1 MSNSPLGKI
10 TTGALPVV
18 ALLALLLASLH
29 LMSSAVQN
37 SEELSRLFIP
47 LLLFTLFGIMVLVA
61 LVVVNVVSLTKRYRS
76 RESGSRLTLRMVIIF
91 VSISLVPVSV
101 VYFYSQ
107 QFLMHGINNWFD
119 VRIDKAMEDALD
131 LSKASL
137 DLHRREKLRSTKRIL
152 TEMDELS
159 VAGLTISLEEMRDR
173 YGASE
178 LTLIDD
184 KTFVVIASSN
194 ADPSVLVPDVPDM
207 SVLQQ
212 VLDGNEYIGLAPI
225 GDSSQLYLR
234 VAISDGVRPMIL
246 HALYSTSDVIS
257 KLSEEVQRAYTH
269 YKELAYLRESI
280 KSTFTLALTLVLLF
294 SLLSAIWIAFFTARR
309 LVAPV
314 ADIAKGTKAVA
325 DGDYSGQLPVPK
337 HKDEIGTMIT
347 SFNTMT
353 KRIAQARD
361 LAESSQRQVEA
372 QHAYLETVLG
382 NLSSGVMTFDA
393 EGKLRTANRA
403 ATLILQ
409 IDMDGMLGEG
419 LNELAKSSEKMQQF
433 VDILQ
438 EPLSEKGQDWHS
450 EIILYGSEGRQVLH
464 CHSTP
469 LAGIEAGEKGGHVL
483 VFDDI
488 TNLIKAQRDS
498 AWGEVARRLAHEIK
512 NPLTPIQLAAERL
525 RHKYLR
531 SMDEKDAK
539 VLDRSTHTIVQQVE
553 AMKEMVNAFSDYARP
568 SKMIPELL
576 ILDQLVAEILELYR
590 DAVTEIELTA
600 DLSSDQMKIEADPVR
615 IRQVVHNLVKN
626 AQEAVMEN
634 GGGHIKITTRQVF
647 AADSRF
653 VEFQV
658 CDNGPGFNADNMT
671 NLFEPYVTTKAK
683 GTGLGLAVVKKI
695 IEEHGGMIWAENL
708 SEGGGR
714 VAFRLPVKASNSTT
728 AANSS
733 AMDESEDIVSTQEV
747 KARNNR

>member
-1 MSNSPLGKI
+1 MSNSPLGRFS
-10 TTGALPVV
+10 TGALPVV
-18 ALLALLLASLH
+18 ALLGLLLVSLH
-29 LMSSAVQN
+29 MMSSAVQN
-37 SEELSRLFIP
+37 TEELSRLFIP
-47 LLLFTLFGIMVLVA
+47 LLLFTLFGILVLAA
-61 LVVVNVVSLTKRYRS
+61 LVVVNIVSLIQRYRS
-76 RESGSRLTLRMVIIF
+76 REAGSRLTLRMVAIF
-91 VSISLVPVSV
+91 VAISLVPVTV

-119 VRIDKAMEDALD
+119 VRIDKAMEDALG

-152 TEMDELS
+152 AEMDELS
-159 VAGLTISLEEMRDR
+159 VAGMTISLEEMRDR

-184 KTFVVIASSN
+184 KTFVAITSSN
-194 ADPSVLVPDVPDM
+194 ADPSILVPDVPDM
-207 SVLQQ
+207 SILQQ
-212 VLDGNEYIGLAPI
+212 VLDGGEYVGLAPI
-225 GDSSQLYLR
+225 GESSQLHLR
-234 VAISDGVRPMIL
+234 VVITDGVRPMIL
-246 HALYSTSDVIS
+246 HALYPTSDVIS
-257 KLSEEVQRAYTH
+257 KLSEDVQRAYNH

-280 KSTFTLALTLVLLF
+280 KNTFTLTLALVLLF
-294 SLLSAIWIAFFTARR
+294 SLLSAIWTAFFTARR

-325 DGDYSGQLPVPK
+325 DGDYGGQLPVPG
-337 HKDEIGTMIT
+337 HNDEISTMIT

-353 KRIAQARD
+353 QRIAQARD

-372 QHAYLETVLG
+372 QRAYLETVLS
-382 NLSSGVMTFDA
+382 NLSSGVMTFDSY
-393 EGKLRTANRA
+393 GKLRTTNWA
-403 ATLILQ
+403 ASLILQ
-409 IDMDGMLGEG
+409 VDLSEMLGEG
-419 LNELAKSSEKMQQF
+419 LDVLSQSSEKMQQF
-433 VDILQ
+433 VDLLQ
-438 EPLSEKGQDWHS
+438 EPLSAKGQDWHS

-469 LAGIEAGEKGGHVL
+469 LAGLEDDVRIGHVL

-488 TNLIKAQRDS
+488 TSLIKAQRDS

-525 RHKYLR
+525 RHKYLNT
-531 SMDEKDAK
+531 MDQSDAK

-568 SKMIPELL
+568 SKMTPEPLV
-576 ILDQLVAEILELYR
+576 LDQLVSEVLELYC
-590 DAVTEIELTA
+590 DAVSEIELTS
-600 DLSSDQMKIEADPVR
+600 DLASDRVKIEADPVR
-615 IRQVVHNLVKN
+615 IRQVIHNLVKN

-634 GGGHIKITTRQVF
+634 GGGRIEIATRQVF
-647 AADSRF
+647 AADSSF

-658 CDNGPGFNADNMT
+658 CDNGPGFNAKNMT

-683 GTGLGLAVVKKI
+683 GTGLGLAIVKKI

-708 SEGGGR
+708 GEGGGR
-714 VAFRLPVKASNSTT
+714 VAFRLPTMAPASGI
-728 AANSS
+728 AANGP
-733 AMDESEDIVSTQEV
+733 IRNGNQEADPAQDV

>member
-1 MSNSPLGKI
+1 MSNSSVGRF
-10 TTGALPVV
+10 TAGALPVI
-18 ALLALLLASLH
+18 ALLALLLVSLH

-37 SEELSRLFIP
+37 TEELSRLFIP
-47 LLLFTLFGIMVLVA
+47 LLLFTLIGMFLLVV
-61 LVVVNVVSLTKRYRS
+61 LVVVNVVSLARRYRS
-76 RESGSRLTLRMVIIF
+76 REAGSRLTLRMVVIF
-91 VSISLVPVSV
+91 VAIALVPVTV

-119 VRIDKAMEDALD
+119 VRIDKAMEDALG
-131 LSKASL
+131 LGKASL
-137 DLHRREKLRSTKRIL
+137 DLHRKEKLRSTKRIL
-152 TEMDELS
+152 AEMDEVS
-159 VAGLTISLEEMRDR
+159 VAGMTISLEEMRDR

-194 ADPSVLVPDVPDM
+194 ADPSILVPDVPDM
-207 SVLQQ
+207 SILQQ
-212 VLDGNEYIGLAPI
+212 VLDGGEYIGLAPV
-225 GDSSQLYLR
+225 GELSQLHLR
-234 VAISDGVRPMIL
+234 VVITDRVRPMIL
-246 HALYSTSDVIS
+246 QALYPTSDVIS
-257 KLSEEVQRAYTH
+257 KLSEEVQQAYNH

-280 KSTFTLALTLVLLF
+280 KSTFTLTLALVLLF
-294 SLLSAIWIAFFTARR
+294 SLFSAIWTAFFTARR

-325 DGDYSGQLPVPK
+325 DGDYSGQLPVPE
-337 HKDEIGTMIT
+337 HKDEISTLIT

-353 KRIAQARD
+353 QRIAQARD

-372 QHAYLETVLG
+372 QRAYLETVLG
-382 NLSSGVMTFDA
+382 NLSSGVLTFDPD
-393 EGKLRTANRA
+393 GSLRTANRA
-403 ATLILQ
+403 ASLILQ
-409 IDMDGMLGEG
+409 VDMDHMQGER
-419 LNELAKSSEKMQQF
+419 LDVLAQSSEKMQQF
-433 VDILQ
+433 VDLLQ
-438 EPLSEKGQDWHS
+438 EPLSVNGMDWHS
-450 EIILYGSEGRQVLH
+450 EIILYGSEGRQILH

-469 LAGIEAGEKGGHVL
+469 LAGLGDDEKGGHVL

-488 TNLIKAQRDS
+488 TTLIKAQRDS

-531 SMDEKDAK
+531 HMGGKDAE

-568 SKMIPELL
+568 STMTPEPL
-576 ILDQLVAEILELYR
+576 ILDRLVSEVLDLYRDSVAEIEL
-590 DAVTEIELTA
+590 IS
-600 DLSSDQMKIEADPVR
+600 DLGSDEVKIEADPVR
-615 IRQVVHNLVKN
+615 IRQVIHNLVKN

-634 GGGHIKITTRQVF
+634 GGGRIEVTTRQVF
-647 AADSRF
+647 AADCRF

-658 CDNGPGFNADNMT
+658 CDNGPGFNAANMT

-683 GTGLGLAVVKKI
+683 GTGLGLAIVKKI

-708 SEGGGR
+708 GEGGGR
-714 VAFRLPVKASNSTT
+714 VAFRLPIMVSNLAAT
-728 AANSS
+728 A
-733 AMDESEDIVSTQEV
+733 DISGMVGNGDVVSTPDV
-747 KARNNR
+747 KARNNK

>member
-1 MSNSPLGKI
+1 M
-10 TTGALPVV
+10 
-18 ALLALLLASLH
+18 ALLLASLH

-37 SEELSRLFIP
+37 TEELNRLYIP
-47 LLLFTLFGIMVLVA
+47 LLLFTLFGILVLVA
-61 LVVVNVVSLTKRYRS
+61 LVMVNVASLTKRYRS
-76 RESGSRLTLRMVIIF
+76 RESGSRLTLRMVTIF
-91 VSISLVPVSV
+91 VAISLVPVSV

-107 QFLMHGINNWFD
+107 QFLMHGVNNWFD

-152 TEMDELS
+152 AEMDELS

-184 KTFVVIASSN
+184 KTYVVIASSN

-207 SVLQQ
+207 SILQQ
-212 VLDGNEYIGLAPI
+212 VLDGNGYIGLAPI
-225 GDSSQLYLR
+225 GESSQLHLR
-234 VAISDGVRPMIL
+234 VAIADGVRPMIL

-257 KLSEEVQRAYTH
+257 KLSEEVQQAYTH

-280 KSTFTLALTLVLLF
+280 KSTFTLTLTLVLLF
-294 SLLSAIWIAFFTARR
+294 SLLSAIWIAFLTATR

-325 DGDYSGQLPVPK
+325 DGDYSGQLSVPE
-337 HKDEIGTMIT
+337 HKDEISTMIT

-393 EGKLRTANRA
+393 EGNLRTANRA
-403 ATLILQ
+403 ASLILQ
-409 IDMDGMLGEG
+409 MDMGSMLGEG
-419 LNELAKSSEKMQQF
+419 LDELAESSEKMQQF

-469 LAGIEAGEKGGHVL
+469 LAGIDEGERSGHVL

-525 RHKYLR
+525 RHKYLHN
-531 SMDEKDAK
+531 MDEKDAK

-568 SKMIPELL
+568 SKMTPELL

-590 DAVTEIELTA
+590 DAVAEIELTA
-600 DLSSDQMKIEADPVR
+600 DLSSDQVKIEADPVR

-634 GGGHIKITTRQVF
+634 GGGHIKITTRQVL

-658 CDNGPGFNADNMT
+658 YDNGPGFNAENMT

-695 IEEHGGMIWAENL
+695 IEEHGGMIWADNL

-714 VAFRLPVKASNSTT
+714 VAFRLPVMVSNSTT
-728 AANSS
+728 ADNSS
-733 AMDESEDIVSTQEV
+733 AMNERGDMVSTQEV
-747 KARNNR
+747 KARNNK

>member
-61 LVVVNVVSLTKRYRS
+61 LVVVNVVSLTKRYRG

-194 ADPSVLVPDVPDM
+194 ADPSILVPDVPDM

-234 VAISDGVRPMIL
+234 VAIADGVRPMIL

-257 KLSEEVQRAYTH
+257 KLSEEVQEAYTH

-325 DGDYSGQLPVPK
+325 DGDYSGQLPVPE

-393 EGKLRTANRA
+393 EGNLRTANRA

-409 IDMDGMLGEG
+409 IDIDGMLGEG
-419 LNELAKSSEKMQQF
+419 LDELAKSSEKMQQF

-469 LAGIEAGEKGGHVL
+469 LAGIEGGKKGGHVL

-531 SMDEKDAK
+531 NMDEKDAK

-568 SKMIPELL
+568 SKMTPELL

-590 DAVTEIELTA
+590 DAVAEIELSA
-600 DLSSDQMKIEADPVR
+600 DLSSDQIKIEADPVR

-634 GGGHIKITTRQVF
+634 GGGNIKITTRQVF
-647 AADSRF
+647 AADSSF

-728 AANSS
+728 AANIS
-733 AMDESEDIVSTQEV
+733 AVDDGEEVVSTQEV